1 MAIKKLQEIIAD
13 CRTRHPVL
21 GVAVHHRLGVVP
33 VLEAS
38 VIIAV
43 SSEHRAEGLDAV
55 RYLIDTLKVGVPI
68 WKKEVYDDGSTW
80 KANKEAATPAA
91 TGTSHTAAEPT
102 SSAVEREGAAR
113 AHPHAEAATSE
124 PTTS

>member
-1 MAIKKLQEIIAD
+1 MAIKKLREIIAD
-13 CRTRHPVL
+13 CRAKHPVL

-43 SSEHRAEGLDAV
+43 SSEHRAEGLEAV

-80 KANKEAATPAA
+80 KANKEAATPNEAGA
-91 TGTSHTAAEPT
+91 TAAASAPT
-102 SSAVEREGAAR
+102 GPSGAGASS
-113 AHPHAEAATSE
+113 
-124 PTTS
+124 